1 MVKIELSTLRVF
13 IQKVKKTGFYS
24 YVSNSK
30 YLKILAIILIS
41 IFMISKISQR
51 KTLTVTG
58 NYSSNVDNQIATFSL
73 YLSTSDKDK
82 AKAVTDRGGIMI
94 RVNRNMPDRDNIT
107 KQKAETA
114 LDHYAGFDYVL
125 QNNGTVEELIEQ
137 VKEILILEKII

>member
-1 MVKIELSTLRVF
+1 MTFNDFNNTFLALNNTTNWKIKKVAFKLKLITFILKGEFEKTFKRKRSSWIITNVKF
-13 IQKVKKTGFYS
+13 P
-24 YVSNSK
+24 
-30 YLKILAIILIS
+30 
-41 IFMISKISQR
+41 
-51 KTLTVTG
+51 
-58 NYSSNVDNQIATFSL
+58 NQ
-73 YLSTSDKDK
+73 